1 MEFNDYQKFKWFY
14 TSTGKLVL
22 GGKNALQN
30 ETLLR
35 RLKKEKEE
43 RMIMHTQS
51 PGSPFS
57 VILSDIKLIKS
68 EDIKECAIFTAAFSK
83 AWKQRKKIE
92 NVDIF
97 KLSKLF
103 KAKQMQLGTWGV
115 KEKIKTIEVQLSL
128 VLTIQKDKLRAVP
141 ESSVKLEKQI
151 LLKIFPGKID
161 KQEMLGKLQ
170 VLLPSSFN
178 KEEILSALPSGGLSI
193 KK

>member
-1 MEFNDYQKFKWFY
+1 
-14 TSTGKLVL
+14 
-22 GGKNALQN
+22 
-30 ETLLR
+30 
-35 RLKKEKEE
+35 
-43 RMIMHTQS
+43 
-51 PGSPFS
+51 
-57 VILSDIKLIKS
+57 
-68 EDIKECAIFTAAFSK
+68 
-83 AWKQRKKIE
+83 
-92 NVDIF
+92 
-97 KLSKLF
+97 
-103 KAKQMQLGTWGV
+103 MQLGTWGV